1 MINLNYK
8 KVEIKKGVKL
18 HLINTEKFK
27 TNLITKNTLIPA
39 VLRRRTQNLKTQ
51 EDINKRLEEM
61 YGASLDCG
69 VDKTGD
75 NQVLKFYIETINDNF
90 LPKDEE
96 NMLKKSTRIII
107 EFVSSVRWH
116 IFCFP

>member
-27 TNLITKNTLIPA
+27 TNLIAIMLSTKLDRKNVTKNALIPA
-39 VLRRRTQNLKTQ
+39 VLRRGTQNLKTQ

-90 LPKDEE
+90 LPKDGFT
-96 NMLKKSTRIII
+96 LPTRI
-107 EFVSSVRWH
+107 SRT
-116 IFCFP
+116 